1 MAKIHFT
8 VTDFSPFYG
17 LTPFDQGQV
26 VYLRKDED
34 DYDTEAIA
42 VHLPYIGN
50 IGYVANS
57 PEDVI
62 RGTISGGRLYDHFKE
77 AAVAKVEFIT
87 SSAVICSLMSPA
99 KAKKYLALFN
109 EYVSAQK
116 EEGFVLT
123 DASGEPLQISLP
135 IDPVEITPI
144 WKK

>member
-26 VYLRKDED
+26 VYLRKGED
-34 DYDTEAIA
+34 NYDAEAIA
-42 VHLPYIGN
+42 VHIPYIGN

-77 AAVAKVEFIT
+77 VAVAKVEFIT
-87 SSAVICSLMSPA
+87 SSAVICSLVSPT
-99 KAKKYLALFN
+99 KAKKYLALYN

-116 EEGFVLT
+116 DDGFVLT
-123 DASGEPLQISLP
+123 DASGEPFPVSLP
-135 IDPVEITPI
+135 IDLVEITPI